1 MKNVGEF
8 LSNIHANSKP
18 TEELSVCLKAL
29 WWVKKGNWEKA
40 HDLAQD
46 EGSSKGDWIHAYLHR
61 VEGDLGNAA
70 YWYNRASKPVKRD
83 ENLEKEWEELV
94 EFFLT
99 QSDVVNG

>member
-1 MKNVGEF
+1 MKGVQKETG
-8 LSNIHANSKP
+8 
-18 TEELSVCLKAL
+18 
-29 WWVKKGNWEKA
+29 
-40 HDLAQD
+40 
-46 EGSSKGDWIHAYLHR
+46 IHAYLHR

-99 QSDVVNG
+99 QSGVVNG